1 MKIVVLDGYTLNPGD
16 LSWEGLEA
24 LGDLSVYE
32 HSLDNQ
38 AVERA
43 QGAEIVMTNKVTL
56 SREVLDQLPDL
67 KYIGVQ
73 ATGFNVVDIEAARER
88 NIPVTNIPT
97 YGTASVSQMVFAHV
111 LNLTQRVAHHA
122 RTVTEGRWSECRD
135 FCYWDFPL
143 RELDGLTL
151 GIVGFGRIGQRTGQI
166 GHAFGMK
173 LLAHDA
179 YVDPADF
186 SNVEFVDVGEI
197 FRRSDVISLHCPL
210 TPETENLVD
219 AERLKLMKESAI
231 LINTSRGPLVDNQAL
246 ADALNAGQIAGAG
259 LDVVS
264 VEPPP
269 PDNPLFTAKNCFV
282 TPHIAWATRSAR
294 SRLLNTLV
302 DNVKAYLAEKPENV
316 VN

>member
-1 MKIVVLDGYTLNPGD
+1 
-16 LSWEGLEA
+16 
-24 LGDLSVYE
+24 
-32 HSLDNQ
+32 
-38 AVERA
+38 
-43 QGAEIVMTNKVTL
+43 
-56 SREVLDQLPDL
+56 
-67 KYIGVQ
+67 
-73 ATGFNVVDIEAARER
+73 
-88 NIPVTNIPT
+88 
-97 YGTASVSQMVFAHV
+97 
-111 LNLTQRVAHHA
+111 
-122 RTVTEGRWSECRD
+122 
-135 FCYWDFPL
+135 
-143 RELDGLTL
+143 
-151 GIVGFGRIGQRTGQI
+151 
-166 GHAFGMK
+166 MK